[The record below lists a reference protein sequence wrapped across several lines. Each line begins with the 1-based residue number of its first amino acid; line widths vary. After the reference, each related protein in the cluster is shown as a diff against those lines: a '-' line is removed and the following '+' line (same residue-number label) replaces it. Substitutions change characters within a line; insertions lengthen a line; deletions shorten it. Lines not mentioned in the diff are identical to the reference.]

1 VHRESLLYNMRVL
14 FVHDPPDLYGASR
27 SLLRMAS
34 RLSADGHS
42 VLVVLPGDG
51 PLAGKLRDSGVQV
64 VLSARLAVLKRKK
77 AGSISGL
84 TQLCGKFVLSTFELF
99 RLAGKFRPDLIH
111 SNSAVVLPAG
121 VVARMKRIPHV
132 WHIREIFSD
141 FPKLWIFYQWYI
153 AAFSN
158 RIVCVSQA
166 VADQFYPRIRARK
179 IVVLHDGFP
188 ADEFPEVPLA
198 KVQAFRHRYNLNGNL
213 LVGLVGRIKIGRK
226 GQDILLEAAARLKP
240 RFPDT
245 RFLFIGSPFPGNEDH
260 LVRLRELMTDKDMNG
275 EVIYTG
281 DIDDVKTAYAAL
293 DISVQ
298 SSVLPEAFSGVVI
311 ESMAMSRPVIASNGG
326 GINEQIED
334 GVTGILVD
342 SGDPDQLAAA
352 LARLQTDPELRARL
366 GANGR
371 KKFIEKYEFEG
382 FYSKLRAL
390 QSALLTA

>member
-1 VHRESLLYNMRVL
+1 MKLL

-34 RLSADGHS
+34 RLSTDGHI

-51 PLAGKLRDSGVQV
+51 PLADKLRDNGVQV
-64 VLSARLAVLKRKK
+64 LVSPRLAVLKRKS
-77 AGSISGL
+77 AGTVNGL
-84 TQLCGKFVLSTFELF
+84 AKLCGRFLLSAIELF
-99 RLAGKFRPDLIH
+99 RLVGKFQPDLIH

-141 FPKLWIFYQWYI
+141 FPKLWIFYQWHI
-153 AAFSN
+153 AAFSD

-166 VADQFYPRIRARK
+166 VADQFHPRIRVRK
-179 IVVLHDGFP
+179 LVVLEDGFP
-188 ADEFPEVPLA
+188 SSEFPEVPLA
-198 KVQAFRHRYNLNGNL
+198 TIQAFRHRYNLNGNL

-226 GQDILLEAAARLKP
+226 GQDILLDAAARLKP

-245 RFLFIGSPFPGNEDH
+245 RFIFIGSPFPGNEDH
-260 LVRLRELMTDKDMNG
+260 LARLKKLITDRNMDD

-281 DIDDVKTAYAAL
+281 DIDDVTTAYAAL
-293 DISVQ
+293 DISIQ
-298 SSVLPEAFSGVVI
+298 SSVLPEAFSGVVV
-311 ESMAMSRPVIASNGG
+311 ESMAMSKAVIASKGG
-326 GINEQIED
+326 GTEEQIED
-334 GVTGILVD
+334 GITGLLVD
-342 SGDPDQLAAA
+342 PGNSEQLASA
-352 LARLQTDPELRARL
+352 LEKLQADPELRARL

-371 KKFIEKYEFEG
+371 KKFIEKYEFEV

-390 QSALLTA
+390 QSELLAA

>member
-1 VHRESLLYNMRVL
+1 MKVL

-34 RLSADGHS
+34 RLASDGHS
-42 VLVVLPGDG
+42 VLIVLPGDG
-51 PLAGKLRDSGVQV
+51 PLAGKLRESGVQV
-64 VLSARLAVLKRKK
+64 LVSSRLAVLKRSG
-77 AGSISGL
+77 AGSISGFAR
-84 TQLCGKFVLSTFELF
+84 LCGKFVFSTLELF
-99 RLAGKFRPDLIH
+99 RLIGQFRPDLIH

-121 VVARMKRIPHV
+121 VAARIRRIPHV

-153 AAFSN
+153 SAFSN

-166 VADQFYPRIRARK
+166 VADQFHPRIRDRK
-179 IVVLHDGFP
+179 LVVLEDGFP
-188 ADEFPEVPLA
+188 SSEFPAVSPA
-198 KVQAFRHRYNLNGNL
+198 KVQEFRHRYNLNGNL

-226 GQDILLEAAARLKP
+226 GQDILLDAAARLKP

-245 RFLFIGSPFPGNEDH
+245 RFIFIGSPFPGNEDH
-260 LVRLRELMTDKDMNG
+260 LVRLRKLITDRNMDD

-298 SSVLPEAFSGVVI
+298 SSVLPEAFSGVIV
-311 ESMAMSRPVIASNGG
+311 ESMAMSKPVIASKGG
-326 GINEQIED
+326 GTEEQIED
-334 GVTGILVD
+334 GITGLLVD
-342 SGDPDQLAAA
+342 PGNSEQLASA
-352 LARLQTDPELRARL
+352 LERLQDDPELRVQL

-371 KKFIEKYEFEG
+371 KKFIEKYEFET
-382 FYSKLRAL
+382 FYTKLRAL
-390 QSALLTA
+390 QSALLAA